1 MKLAIM
7 GFGTIGSGVAAI
19 VEQNAALIERRI
31 GAPLEI
37 KYVLALRE
45 FPGTSVEHKV
55 VHDIDIIVN
64 DPEIDVVV
72 ETIGGVEPAC
82 TFVKKALNAGKSV
95 TTSNK
100 VLVEKKGAELLA
112 LAGDEA
118 FVIGGQEV
126 YAQLLPYCTRVYV
139 TKVFA
144 DAPADAFF
152 PNLDQDPH
160 WKPVSVSEV
169 LEENGLK
176 FQYVEYE
183 KTEP

>member
-1 MKLAIM
+1 MR
-7 GFGTIGSGVAAI
+7 AI
-19 VEQNAALIERRI
+19 VAVSQNWGIGRDGQLLFRI
-31 GAPLEI
+31 STDLQ
-37 KYVLALRE
+37 R
-45 FPGTSVEHKV
+45 F
-55 VHDIDIIVN
+55 
-64 DPEIDVVV
+64 
-72 ETIGGVEPAC
+72 
-82 TFVKKALNAGKSV
+82 KAL
-95 TTSNK
+95 TTGHTVVMGRKTLESLPGGRGLPNRRSL
-100 VLVEKKGAELLA
+100 VLTRRDNFTPDRAEVVRSLEEAVA

-118 FVIGGQEV
+118 FAIGGQEV

>member
-1 MKLAIM
+1 MR
-7 GFGTIGSGVAAI
+7 AI
-19 VEQNAALIERRI
+19 VAVSQNWGIGRDGQLLFRI
-31 GAPLEI
+31 SADLQ
-37 KYVLALRE
+37 R
-45 FPGTSVEHKV
+45 F
-55 VHDIDIIVN
+55 
-64 DPEIDVVV
+64 
-72 ETIGGVEPAC
+72 
-82 TFVKKALNAGKSV
+82 KAL
-95 TTSNK
+95 TTGHTVVMGRKTLESLPGGRGLPNRRSL
-100 VLVEKKGAELLA
+100 VLTRRDNFTPDRAEVVCSLEEAVA

>member
-1 MKLAIM
+1 MQAIVAVSQSW
-7 GFGTIGSGVAAI
+7 GIGRDGQLLFRIRADLQRFKALTIGHTVVMGRKTLESLPGGRGLP
-19 VEQNAALIERRI
+19 NRRSLVLTRRDNFTPDR
-31 GAPLEI
+31 AEVVRSLEEA
-37 KYVLALRE
+37 V
-45 FPGTSVEHKV
+45 
-55 VHDIDIIVN
+55 
-64 DPEIDVVV
+64 
-72 ETIGGVEPAC
+72 
-82 TFVKKALNAGKSV
+82 
-95 TTSNK
+95 
-100 VLVEKKGAELLA
+100 A

>member
-1 MKLAIM
+1 MR
-7 GFGTIGSGVAAI
+7 AI
-19 VEQNAALIERRI
+19 VAVSQNWGIGRDGQLLFRI
-31 GAPLEI
+31 STDLQ
-37 KYVLALRE
+37 R
-45 FPGTSVEHKV
+45 F
-55 VHDIDIIVN
+55 
-64 DPEIDVVV
+64 
-72 ETIGGVEPAC
+72 
-82 TFVKKALNAGKSV
+82 KAL
-95 TTSNK
+95 TTGHTVVMGRKTLESLPGGRGLPNRRSL
-100 VLVEKKGAELLA
+100 VLTRRDNFTPDRAEVVRSLEEAVA

-118 FVIGGQEV
+118 FVIVGQEL

>member
-1 MKLAIM
+1 MR
-7 GFGTIGSGVAAI
+7 AI
-19 VEQNAALIERRI
+19 VAVSQNWGIGRDGQLLFRI
-31 GAPLEI
+31 STDLQH
-37 KYVLALRE
+37 
-45 FPGTSVEHKV
+45 F
-55 VHDIDIIVN
+55 
-64 DPEIDVVV
+64 
-72 ETIGGVEPAC
+72 
-82 TFVKKALNAGKSV
+82 KAL
-95 TTSNK
+95 TTGHTVVMGRKTLESLPGGRGLPNRRSL
-100 VLVEKKGAELLA
+100 VLTRRDNFTPDRAEVVRSLEEAVA